1 MSTLI
6 ITSGGSSDLTIGT
19 TPITLGTVGSIL
31 FQGTGDVL
39 QQSSNIFWDN
49 TNGRLGIGTSTP
61 AHSFEVRNTTGGTS
75 TPTLSL
81 ATSTYSSQIIVGNS
95 TYPYASGANSFNIY
109 HAVAGTIAF
118 YNGSSSP
125 NLRMSILSDGKTIIG
140 SATTA
145 SKIFEVNNTA
155 NGGGIG
161 LNSTAGANTQISISH
176 TASGGNNWTFNSA
189 ATGSSQTAG
198 TLSIGSTTNNML
210 LFSNGNIVLG
220 ASSSVDAGFK
230 LDVNGTA
237 RVSGNLTIPSSILLT
252 SYGSSS
258 FGVNSNGSYY
268 FNQLG
273 AGTGSQNIAIGSNA
287 RALGNYAIAINNG
300 QAEAGGIAVSYT
312 RAASGEFAVASS
324 TTYMGLTPIT
334 NIYFGSGKIRQNPDG
349 TYNGGAGTSY
359 TINGSGAYGTN
370 LDGGSVTIA
379 GGKATGTGLG
389 GDIILSTATSLASGT
404 TLQSLTNRW
413 WIKNN
418 TGTFANTSTPNAS
431 ATMQI
436 DSTTKGFLPPRMTNA
451 QMLAIA
457 TPAAG
462 LVVYDTTNNKHC
474 GYNGTAWQNFY

>member
-1 MSTLI
+1 MIKPNKYPYNPDEMAELFGEAVTQGRNGKQDTLV
-6 ITSGGSSDLTIGT
+6 SGTNIKTINGSSVLGSGDLTI
-19 TPITLGTVGSIL
+19 S
-31 FQGTGDVL
+31 
-39 QQSSNIFWDN
+39 
-49 TNGRLGIGTSTP
+49 
-61 AHSFEVRNTTGGTS
+61 
-75 TPTLSL
+75 
-81 ATSTYSSQIIVGNS
+81 
-95 TYPYASGANSFNIY
+95 
-109 HAVAGTIAF
+109 
-118 YNGSSSP
+118 
-125 NLRMSILSDGKTIIG
+125 
-140 SATTA
+140 
-145 SKIFEVNNTA
+145 
-155 NGGGIG
+155 
-161 LNSTAGANTQISISH
+161 
-176 TASGGNNWTFNSA
+176 SA
-189 ATGSSQTAG
+189 ATWGGITGTLSSQTDLNTALNGKQDTLISATNIKTINGNSILGSGNLTISGSNIYTADGTLTAARTLTQGGFDLTIAG
-198 TLSIGSTTNNML
+198 TTSSRF
-210 LFSNGNIVLG
+210 FSNGNIG
-220 ASSSVDAGFK
+220 IGTTTNAGFK

-462 LVVYDTTNNKHC
+462 LIVYDTTNNKHC